1 MTVSNS
7 PVFEIGSWYQAFHQ
21 SHRLV
26 AQNAQR
32 HASDIGVNIYCMN
45 IYIYIYIYHIM
56 QTYETQLKAIEGD
69 DDDDDAGGGGDDE
82 CGLLLYALKVK
93 RMLTCLHQSTR
104 LPLILSLSLCVQHV
118 KTQIFGSPWPLGSL
132 KLIPLWQTS
141 AARWPAGRI
150 PPLTSRYQQYGPRNN
165 TIQYC
170 DPKSHLSLYDVIV

>member
-1 MTVSNS
+1 
-7 PVFEIGSWYQAFHQ
+7 
-21 SHRLV
+21 
-26 AQNAQR
+26 
-32 HASDIGVNIYCMN
+32 
-45 IYIYIYIYHIM
+45 M

-141 AARWPAGRI
+141 AAR
-150 PPLTSRYQQYGPRNN
+150 
-165 TIQYC
+165 
-170 DPKSHLSLYDVIV
+170 